1 MKTMNMD
8 IWVAGTLNQLV
19 IGDPYT
25 QIKFLKKQSS

>member
-8 IWVAGTLNQLV
+8 IWVAGTLNQLFT
-19 IGDPYT
+19 GDPYT